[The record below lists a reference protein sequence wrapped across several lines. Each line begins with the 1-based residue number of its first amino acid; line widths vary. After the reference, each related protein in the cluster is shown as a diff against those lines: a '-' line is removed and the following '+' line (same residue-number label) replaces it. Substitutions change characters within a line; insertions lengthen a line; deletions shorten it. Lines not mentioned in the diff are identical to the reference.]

1 MNYKAVVIGTG
12 FAGLSAAIS
21 LAHMGFDVTILE
33 KNNHPGGRA
42 RQWKKDGFT
51 FDLGPS
57 WYWMP
62 DVFEAF
68 FNRFGKKVSDYY
80 ELYRL
85 DPAYKVFFKD
95 EEVEVPADLS
105 QLKNW
110 MEQREPGSGARLDQF
125 LKEAAY
131 KYEVGINDLVYR
143 PGRSIFEFA
152 DWRVL
157 TGLFKMDLL
166 TNISKHIRSFF
177 TDPYI
182 IQLLEFPVLF
192 LGERAWKTPALYS
205 LMNYADLVLGTWYP
219 KGGMYSVVQA
229 LVSLAEEKGVKFHFN
244 QEVVG
249 FTFSGKLITEV
260 KTADHTYS
268 ADVVVAGAD
277 YHHVDQ
283 QLLPPEFRNYSKK
296 YWESRKMAPSSLLF
310 YLGVNKKIEGLPH
323 HTLFFDRDF
332 KLHAEEI
339 YGTPKWPT
347 DPLFYISLTSKTEN
361 TAPEGCE
368 NLTILIPLAPGLDDC
383 HEMREKYY
391 HLVMERL
398 ESRIGQEIRP
408 YVVVKRSY
416 AMKDFLEDYHAFKGN
431 AYGLANTLL
440 QTAILKPTLK
450 NKKLQNLYYTGQLT
464 VPGPGVPPSLISGWV
479 VANEVVKDMSLA
491 PV

>member
-1 MNYKAVVIGTG
+1 MKSKAIVIGSG
-12 FAGLSAAIS
+12 FAGLSASIS
-21 LAHMGFDVTILE
+21 LAHKGFDVILLE
-33 KNNHPGGRA
+33 KNDMPGGRA
-42 RQWKKDGFT
+42 RQWVKDGFI

-68 FNRFGKKVSDYY
+68 FAKFGKKVSDYY

-95 EEVEVPADLS
+95 EEVEVPADINR
-105 QLKNW
+105 LKTW
-110 MEQREPGSGARLDQF
+110 METREPGSASKLDAF

-152 DWRVL
+152 DWRVIS
-157 TGLFKMDLL
+157 GLVKMDLL

-177 TDPYI
+177 KDPYI

-229 LVSLAEEKGVKFHFN
+229 LVSLAEEKGVKIFYN
-244 QEVVG
+244 QEVKSFQYRGREINKV
-249 FTFSGKLITEV
+249 ITDTDIFDAEV
-260 KTADHTYS
+260 
-268 ADVVVAGAD
+268 VIAGAD
-277 YHHVDQ
+277 YHHIDQ
-283 QLLPPEFRNYSKK
+283 HLLDKRFRNYTPK
-296 YWESRKMAPSSLLF
+296 YWDSRKMAPSSLLF

-323 HTLFFDRDF
+323 HTLFFDKDF
-332 KLHAEEI
+332 SLHAEEI
-339 YGTPKWPT
+339 YGTPRWPT
-347 DPLFYISLTSKTEN
+347 DPLFYVSATSKTDQ

-368 NLTILIPLAPGLDDC
+368 NLTILIPLAPGLQDSE
-383 HEMREKYY
+383 EMREKYY
-391 HLVMERL
+391 HLIMDRL
-398 ESRIGQEIRP
+398 ENRIGQSIRP
-408 YVVVKRSY
+408 HVVVKRSY
-416 AMKDFLEDYHAFKGN
+416 AINDFIEDYHAYKGN

-440 QTAILKPTLK
+440 QTAILKPSLK
-450 NKKLQNLYYTGQLT
+450 NKKLFNLYYTGQLT

-479 VANEVVKDMSLA
+479 VANEVAKDMNLIS
-491 PV
+491 V

>member
-1 MNYKAVVIGTG
+1 MKQKAVVIGSG
-12 FAGLSAAIS
+12 FAGLSASIS
-21 LAHMGFDVTILE
+21 LAHRGFDVTLLE
-33 KNNHPGGRA
+33 KNDLPGGRA
-42 RQWKKDGFT
+42 RQWVKDGFT

-68 FNRFGKKVSDYY
+68 FAKFGKKVSDYY
-80 ELYRL
+80 QLQRL

-95 EEVEVPADLS
+95 EEVEVPADLNK
-105 QLKNW
+105 LKSW
-110 MEQREPGSGARLDQF
+110 MENREPGSAEKLDKF
-125 LKEAAY
+125 LAEAAY

-157 TGLFKMDLL
+157 SGLIKMDLL

-177 TDPYI
+177 KDPYI

-219 KGGMYSVVQA
+219 MGGMYSVVKA
-229 LVSLAEEKGVKFHFN
+229 LVALAEEKCVKIIFN
-244 QEVVG
+244 QEVTS
-249 FTFSGKLITEV
+249 FEYSGKEIKEV
-260 KTADHTYS
+260 CTHTDRFE

-277 YHHVDQ
+277 YHHIDQ
-283 QLLPPEFRNYSKK
+283 HILPEKFRNYSPG
-296 YWESRKMAPSSLLF
+296 YWEKRKMAPSSLLF
-310 YLGVNKKIEGLPH
+310 YLGVNKKIDNLPH

-332 KLHAEEI
+332 TLHAEEI
-339 YGTPKWPT
+339 YGNPKWPT
-347 DPLFYISLTSKTEN
+347 DPLFYLSLTSKTDQ

-368 NLTILIPLAPGLDDC
+368 NLTILIPLAPGLEDSV
-383 HEMREKYY
+383 EMREKYY
-391 HLVMERL
+391 NMIMDRL
-398 ESRIGQEIRP
+398 ENRIGQSIRP
-408 YVVVKRSY
+408 HVVVKRSY
-416 AMKDFLEDYHAFKGN
+416 AMNDFVADYHAFKGN

-440 QTAILKPTLK
+440 QTAILKPSLK
-450 NKKLQNLYYTGQLT
+450 NKKLVNLYYTGQLT

-479 VANEVVKDMSLA
+479 VANEVAKDMNLI
-491 PV
+491 VV